1 MSYTFVQEPVL
12 KYLGGGGRES
22 FMSSCT
28 RGVHECLSASNSTGN
43 DYKYML
49 I

>member
-12 KYLGGGGRES
+12 KYPRDEGPEVVHELV
-22 FMSSCT
+22 C
-28 RGVHECLSASNSTGN
+28 HECLIASNSTGN